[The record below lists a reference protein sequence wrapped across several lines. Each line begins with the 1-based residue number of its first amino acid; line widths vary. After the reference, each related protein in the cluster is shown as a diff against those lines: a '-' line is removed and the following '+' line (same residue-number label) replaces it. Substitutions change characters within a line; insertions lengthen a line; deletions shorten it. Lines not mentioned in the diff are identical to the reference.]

1 MRGRPNS
8 GTKREQR
15 NNNLDAALDASQEYK
30 EEPTEYDDEET
41 REAGEGSEM
50 LFHGDDEL

>member
-8 GTKREQR
+8 DTKREQR
-15 NNNLDAALDASQEYK
+15 NNNLEAALDVAQEYK

-50 LFHGDDEL
+50 LFYGEDEL